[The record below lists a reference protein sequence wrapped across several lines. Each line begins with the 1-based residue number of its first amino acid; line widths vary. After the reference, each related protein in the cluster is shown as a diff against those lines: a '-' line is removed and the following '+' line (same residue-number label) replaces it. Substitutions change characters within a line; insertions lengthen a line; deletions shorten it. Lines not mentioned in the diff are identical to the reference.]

1 MTFHL
6 LDGDPWNGSAS
17 SPGCLARTP
26 VNAAAFTFR
35 TEIVMSEA
43 TNAGVQMPAQTV
55 LSGAPRGGEVIERGL
70 LIGGKSV
77 PASSGKLADDIC
89 PWDGEI
95 YARVAAGTPADVTRA
110 ADAAEAAFPAWSAMG
125 AFERREIFLRAAD
138 GMAGRAEEAIAA
150 LARET
155 GASRLFAEY
164 NLAFCIQVLRE
175 AAAAITRPAG
185 ELLPTSIPGAYSMAQ
200 RIPVGVVGAISPWN
214 APLVLGIRSIA
225 IPLAVGNTVVMKPS
239 EDAPITCG
247 LLLADAL
254 TEAGLPA
261 GVLNVVTN
269 DLADAGDVVAALIA
283 DPRVRMVNF
292 TGSTTV
298 GRLIGVQAAQ
308 HLKPAVL
315 ELGGKNPLIIL
326 ADADPDLAVDAAVFG
341 AFMNSGQLCMST
353 DRIIIHRSLAEAFI
367 PRYVERVKALSIGD
381 PADPATIVGPLIN
394 TRGARRISK
403 LVKDAAA
410 KGATLLT
417 GDGAIEGPNGTL
429 IRPVVLTDVTPDMDI
444 FAAEIFGPAV
454 VIHPVDSTQAAIDLA
469 NDTDYGLTGGVI
481 SRDLTPALDAASRV
495 RSGIIHIN
503 DQGIADEPMA
513 PFGGVKNSGY
523 GKFGGTAGIESFTE
537 RRWVTIQHSGRPTY
551 PF

>member
-1 MTFHL
+1 
-6 LDGDPWNGSAS
+6 
-17 SPGCLARTP
+17 
-26 VNAAAFTFR
+26 
-35 TEIVMSEA
+35 MSEA
-43 TNAGVQMPAQTV
+43 TNADVQPSSETRMSETPQSGDV
-55 LSGAPRGGEVIERGL
+55 LERGL

-77 PASSGKLADDIC
+77 PASSGKLADDIS

-95 YARVAAGTPADVTRA
+95 YARVAAGTPAGITRA
-110 ADAAEAAFPAWSAMG
+110 ADAAEAAFPTWSTMG

-138 GMAGRAEEAIAA
+138 VMAKRGEEAIAA

-155 GASRLFAEY
+155 GASRVFAEF

-175 AAAAITRPAG
+175 AAAAITRPMG

-200 RIPVGVVGAISPWN
+200 RIPFGVVGAISPWN

-254 TEAGLPA
+254 AEAGLPA

-292 TGSTTV
+292 TGSTNV
-298 GRLIGVQAAQ
+298 GRIIGVQAAQ

-326 ADADPDLAVDAAVFG
+326 EDADPDLAVDAAVFG

-353 DRIIIHRSLAEAFI
+353 DRIIIHNSLAERFI
-367 PRYVERVKALSIGD
+367 PRYVERVKALPVGD

-394 TRGARRISK
+394 PRGAQRVSK

-410 KGATLLT
+410 KGASLLT

-429 IRPVVLTDVTPDMDI
+429 IRPVVLTDVTADMDI
-444 FAAEIFGPAV
+444 FGSEIFGPAT
-454 VIHPVDSTQAAIDLA
+454 VIHPVDSTEAAIELA
-469 NDTDYGLTGGVI
+469 NDTEYGLTGGVI
-481 SRDLTPALDAASRV
+481 SRDVNAALDAASRV

-537 RRWVTIQHSGRPTY
+537 QRWVTIQHNGRPTY

>member
-1 MTFHL
+1 
-6 LDGDPWNGSAS
+6 
-17 SPGCLARTP
+17 
-26 VNAAAFTFR
+26 
-35 TEIVMSEA
+35 MSEA
-43 TNAGVQMPAQTV
+43 RNGDVV
-55 LSGAPRGGEVIERGL
+55 ERGL
-70 LIGGKSV
+70 LIGGASM
-77 PASSGKLADDIC
+77 PASSGKLADDVS
-89 PWDGEI
+89 PWTGQV
-95 YARVAAGTPADVTRA
+95 YARVAAGTPADITRA
-110 ADAAEAAFPAWSAMG
+110 ADAAEAAFPSWSQVG

-138 GMAGRAEEAIAA
+138 VMAKRGEEAMTA
-150 LARET
+150 LAQET
-155 GASRLFAEY
+155 GASQVFAGF

-200 RIPVGVVGAISPWN
+200 RIPLGVVGAISPWN

-247 LLLADAL
+247 LLLADVLA
-254 TEAGLPA
+254 EAGLPA

-283 DPRVRMVNF
+283 DPRVRNVNF
-292 TGSTTV
+292 TGSTNV
-298 GRLIGVQAAQ
+298 GRIIGTQAAQ

-326 ADADPDLAVDAAVFG
+326 EDADPDLAVDAAVFG
-341 AFMNSGQLCMST
+341 AFMNSGQICMST
-353 DRIIIHRSLAEAFI
+353 DRIIIHDSLVEAFI
-367 PRYVERVKALSIGD
+367 PRYVERIRALPCGD

-394 TRGARRISK
+394 RRGAQRIAG

-417 GDGAIEGPNGTL
+417 GDGSIEGPNETL
-429 IRPVVLTDVTPDMDI
+429 IRPVVLTDVTTDMDI
-444 FAAEIFGPAV
+444 FRSEIFGPAV
-454 VIHPVDSTQAAIDLA
+454 VIHPVGSTEAAIDLA
-469 NDTDYGLTGGVI
+469 NDTEYGLTGGVI
-481 SRDLTPALDAASRV
+481 SRDLGAALEVVSRV

-513 PFGGVKNSGY
+513 PFGGVKSSGY

-537 RRWVTIQHSGRPTY
+537 QRWVTIQHSGRPAY